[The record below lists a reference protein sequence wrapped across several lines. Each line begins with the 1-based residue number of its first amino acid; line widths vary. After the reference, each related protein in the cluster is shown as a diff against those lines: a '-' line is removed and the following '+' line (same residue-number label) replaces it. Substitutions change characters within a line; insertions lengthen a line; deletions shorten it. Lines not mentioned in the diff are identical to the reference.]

1 MTPNRRIALASFLI
15 LFLELLL
22 IRLIGTEI
30 RIFAYLGNLLLLVM
44 FVGAGLGM
52 WMRRRVP
59 LSLTAV
65 LLFLVTAVVT
75 TSYILR
81 TPRFDVKLFSG
92 ISELLAPLSE
102 AYVWQ
107 SIATMSKTGAV
118 LGIFLTIGLLVII
131 GVAFVPLGNLLG
143 RLFAVSHTPIR
154 SYSVNVAA
162 SLLGMWTFQLF
173 SLFELPPL
181 LGLTLAVAGLLAL
194 ADDRHDRTIILVSAI
209 GIIALATPKV
219 AYQPYEGPTTF
230 WSPYQKLTLSLIHPR
245 EPHHARGYY
254 LEVNNVGYMGLLN
267 LDDEW
272 RASASAMLSEKQEF
286 NAEDLLYLDQY
297 TLPFAFARE
306 KDQILLIGAG
316 AGNDAAGAIRA
327 GAKTI
332 DAVEIDPTILRIGK
346 GYHPEKPYQDPR
358 VNVTTDDGRAFME
371 RTDERYDAII
381 MGLADSHTL
390 SSALT
395 NLRLDHYLYTKESLA
410 RAKELLRPDGVFI
423 LSFEV
428 TRPWIGE
435 RLAKT
440 MTDVFGTEPLMFEVR
455 SNGAFGWGGYFFV
468 AAKDPT
474 LLPRI
479 LEEKPGLARF
489 ISARERFF
497 PSSIINSSRPAADRP
512 LGETMNALTDDW
524 PYLYLD
530 RPRLPAIHLATAAF
544 LVMALA
550 VMRKNLLKNV
560 SLDLPMFFWGAA
572 FLLFEFQNISKA
584 SLLFGLTWQTNMIV
598 ITAALTMI
606 LLANVAV
613 SKKVLSERTAFIGLI
628 GSLIVQLLIPLHT
641 LNRWSGITKLLVG
654 GTILNLPF
662 FFGGVI
668 FATWFSR
675 SNNRSS
681 AFASNLIG
689 AAFGGLLEIFS
700 FLTGI
705 KSLLV
710 LALALY
716 TLGWMAARRRA
727 VQ

>member
-1 MTPNRRIALASFLI
+1 MRYNRPVTPTVRLALTSFLI

-44 FVGAGLGM
+44 FVGAGFGM
-52 WMRRRVP
+52 WIKRRVP

-65 LLFLVTAVVT
+65 LLFVVTAVVT

-107 SIATMSKTGAV
+107 SLDTMSKSGAV
-118 LGIFLTIGLLVII
+118 FGLFLTIGLLVII
-131 GVAFVPLGNLLG
+131 GIAFVPLGNLLG
-143 RLFAVSHTPIR
+143 RLFAVSRTPLT
-154 SYSVNVAA
+154 SYSINIAA

-173 SLFELPPL
+173 SVFGLPPL
-181 LGLTLAVAGLLAL
+181 LGLTLAAAMLLAISE
-194 ADDRHDRTIILVSAI
+194 DRQDRTLILATMI
-209 GIIALATPKV
+209 GIIALTTPKV

-267 LDDEW
+267 LDTTW
-272 RASASAMLSEKQEF
+272 QASTSAMLVADKRVDP
-286 NAEDLLYLDQY
+286 NDLPYLDQY
-297 TLPFAFARE
+297 TLPYEFSPRRE
-306 KDQILLIGAG
+306 NVLLIGAG

-332 DAVEIDPTILRIGK
+332 DAIEIDPTILRIGK
-346 GYHPEKPYQDPR
+346 GYHPEKPYQDSR
-358 VNVTTDDGRAFME
+358 VNVIADDGRAFME
-371 RTDERYDAII
+371 RVDKRYDLII

-410 RAKELLRPDGVFI
+410 RAKNLLRPDGTLV

-440 MTDVFGTEPLMFEVR
+440 MADAFETEPLMFETR
-455 SNGAFGWGGYFFV
+455 SDGAFGWGGYFFV
-468 AAKDPT
+468 ASKDPDVLTRT
-474 LLPRI
+474 LSNNPDLS
-479 LEEKPGLARF
+479 RF
-489 ISARERFF
+489 IERNARSF
-497 PSSIINSSRPAADRP
+497 SRANR
-512 LGETMNALTDDW
+512 ALTDDW

-530 RPRLPAIHLATAAF
+530 RPRLPAIHLLAAVL
-544 LVMALA
+544 LVGAL
-550 VMRKNLLKNV
+550 VVVRKNLLRNI

-598 ITAALTMI
+598 ITAALLMI
-606 LLANVAV
+606 LAANLVV
-613 SKKVLSERTAFIGLI
+613 EKKLLSTRTAFVGLVA
-628 GSLIVQLLIPLHT
+628 SLILQFLIPLHQ
-641 LNRWSGITKLLVG
+641 LNRWNLLEKLLVG
-654 GTILNLPF
+654 GTILNFPF
-662 FFGGVI
+662 FYGGVI

-675 SNNRSS
+675 SRDRSG
-681 AFASNLIG
+681 AFASNLLG
-689 AAFGGLLEIFS
+689 AAFGGLLEMFS
-700 FLTGI
+700 FLAGI

-710 LALALY
+710 LALTLY
-716 TLGWMAARRRA
+716 SLGWITSRRRG